1 MSATDSAITNPN
13 DGNTDDK
20 AEAYR
25 AIFTGAI
32 LATYVAVIIFAMV
45 VSSKAP
51 TLDAQGKTLV
61 DPFANVK
68 DLLTGI
74 GAVATLVLGYW
85 FGAAGKAQAETV
97 AAQTQGALTAA
108 IAATPD
114 GQTLDMPGL
123 QKKFPKAFG
132 LKG

>member
-1 MSATDSAITNPN
+1 MSATEGDIKNTN

-20 AEAYR
+20 SETYR

-32 LATYVAVIIFAMV
+32 VATYVAVIIFAMV
-45 VSSKAP
+45 LSSKAP

-85 FGAAGKAQAETV
+85 FGAAGKAQAESV
-97 AAQTQGALTAA
+97 AAQTQGALTVA

-123 QKKFPKAFG
+123 QKQFPKAFG
-132 LKG
+132 LKR